1 MLQRN
6 TFWKDRFA
14 LVAAGLMLL
23 SATAF
28 AGSYRVQELGL
39 AEGASVTPHALNNK
53 GAVAGGVGEAHGGN
67 IAMFT
72 FGTHGATPAP
82 SVLRRAASS
91 EYAEAMGMNDSGTVV
106 GAMNG
111 ETALAGFVWD
121 ASAGMRRLAPLA
133 GDNGSTAAAINAAG
147 EIAGSSMGAGGIRA
161 VVWKP
166 GSTTAT
172 QLATF
177 PGAES
182 SQALA
187 IDANGNVAG
196 WAAAGNVKHAVLWTA
211 AGEVRDMGA
220 LAPNANAEAGAIN
233 ANGQVAGIA
242 ERDGASRAF
251 VWTASRG
258 MLDLGVLSGGTHS
271 EAFGINGG
279 GAVVGSSGSSLGLRA
294 FMWNGSGMTD
304 LNTLIPNNS
313 NIVLTVAV
321 AINDQGQILALGS
334 RNHDL
339 ATDKN
344 AKMDMHT
351 HAGATRAFLL
361 TPQ

>member
-1 MLQRN
+1 MTRAYMLQRN
-6 TFWKDRFA
+6 TGWKSWLA
-14 LVAAGLMLL
+14 LTVAGLTLL

-72 FGTHGATPAP
+72 FGTHGATAAP

-91 EYAEAMGMNDSGTVV
+91 EYAEAMAMNDSGTVV

-121 ASAGMRRLAPLA
+121 ASTGMRRLAPLA

-172 QLATF
+172 QLVAF

-196 WAAAGNVKHAVLWTA
+196 WASAGNVKHAVLWTA

-220 LAPNANAEAGAIN
+220 LSDNASGDAGEN
-233 ANGQVAGIA
+233 NGRGQVAGIA
-242 ERDGASRAF
+242 KRDGRSRAF
-251 VWTASRG
+251 LWSASRG
-258 MLDLGVLSGGTHS
+258 MLDLGLLSGGT
-271 EAFGINGG
+271 
-279 GAVVGSSGSSLGLRA
+279 
-294 FMWNGSGMTD
+294 
-304 LNTLIPNNS
+304 
-313 NIVLTVAV
+313 
-321 AINDQGQILALGS
+321 
-334 RNHDL
+334 
-339 ATDKN
+339 
-344 AKMDMHT
+344 
-351 HAGATRAFLL
+351 
-361 TPQ
+361 

>member
-1 MLQRN
+1 MLYRSRN
-6 TFWKDRFA
+6 WKHRVLGVAAAVA
-14 LVAAGLMLL
+14 LVCPC
-23 SATAF
+23 AF

-67 IAMFT
+67 IAMFS
-72 FGTHGATPAP
+72 FGTHGATAAP
-82 SVLRRAASS
+82 SVLRRAATS
-91 EYAEAMGMNDSGTVV
+91 EYAEAMAINDSGVVV

-111 ETALAGFVWD
+111 ETALSGFVWSA
-121 ASAGMRRLAPLA
+121 ASGMRRLAPLA

-147 EIAGSSMGAGGIRA
+147 EIAGASMGPHGVRA
-161 VVWKP
+161 VVWKAGAATP
-166 GSTTAT
+166 T
-172 QLATF
+172 QLAAF

-187 IDANGNVAG
+187 VDSNGNVAG
-196 WAAAGNVKHAVLWTA
+196 WAAVGNVKHAVLWTA
-211 AGEVRDMGA
+211 AGEVRDLGA
-220 LAPNANAEAGAIN
+220 LAANSNAEAVAIN
-233 ANGQVAGIA
+233 AHGQIAGIA
-242 ERDGASRAF
+242 ERDDRSHAFLWSASH
-251 VWTASRG
+251 G
-258 MLDLGVLSGGTHS
+258 ILDLGILNGGTHS
-271 EAFGINGG
+271 EAFGINTAGQ
-279 GAVVGSSGSSLGLRA
+279 VVGSSGSALGLRA
-294 FMWNGSGMTD
+294 FLWNGSGMTD

-313 NIVLTVAV
+313 NLVLTVAV

-339 ATDKN
+339 ASDRN